1 MPLNNQRVK
10 EEIFKKYLR
19 QTKMETQHI
28 KILGHFKRDAHSD
41 KWLPLR
47 NKISIKQP
55 NCIFQGKRAN

>member
-41 KWLPLR
+41 KRLPLR
-47 NKISIKQP
+47 NKIS
-55 NCIFQGKRAN
+55 